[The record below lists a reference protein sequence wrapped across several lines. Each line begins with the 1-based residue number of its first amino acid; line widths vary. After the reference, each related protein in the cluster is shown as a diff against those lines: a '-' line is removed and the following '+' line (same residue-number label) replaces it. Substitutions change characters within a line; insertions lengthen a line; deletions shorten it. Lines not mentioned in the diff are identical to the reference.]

1 MAVTTGWM
9 WQSIN
14 RNRDYS
20 IVNGSE
26 FFRENWQLVRYRVSD
41 AAYTSQLGSTAS
53 SLSADNGGVTE
64 SVTAPT
70 EDVLT
75 IVNTSSQITWSGGA
89 NYDDYTFYPCPLEH
103 DGNPIWYSET
113 PAQATTDNGN
123 VDNTYVPVVG
133 YNKVNALWYVVL
145 EPRATATSGLLTYS
159 TIAGYGEHNVSPNLA
174 ATSNGWTSDSGDA
187 TSPVYVD
194 TIPNPDEDVV
204 VEVETNA
211 NFRCISDL
219 QSYNQQSVDWYTQ
232 IQTWTAVTR
241 WKL

>member
-1 MAVTTGWM
+1 MAVTTEWM

-20 IVNGSE
+20 IVSGSE
-26 FFRENWQLVRYRVSD
+26 FYRENWQLVRYRVSD

-53 SLSADNGGVTE
+53 SLSAENGGVTE

-75 IVNTSSQITWSGGA
+75 MLNEGGA
-89 NYDDYTFYPCPLEH
+89 VTWISGSDYDDYTFYPCPIEH

-113 PAQATTDNGN
+113 PAQASSINSN
-123 VDNTYVPVVG
+123 VDNTYVPVIG
-133 YNKVNALWYVVL
+133 YDKVSSVWMVVL
-145 EPRATATSGLLTYS
+145 EPRSTATSGLLSKS
-159 TIAGYGEHNVSPNLA
+159 TINDYDVSQLE
-174 ATSNGWTSDSGDA
+174 ATTNGWVSDSADS
-187 TSPVYVD
+187 TSPVYSNGANDIV
-194 TIPNPDEDVV
+194 I
-204 VEVETNA
+204 EVSTNI
-211 NFRCISDL
+211 NFRCVSDL

-232 IQTWTAVTR
+232 TQTWTAVTR